1 MTGDD
6 RGGCGDEGMEMEEM
20 LERRL
25 LGRGMIG
32 RRGIE
37 DRSTNPRACRRG
49 LAGGMKLSGGD
60 WKVHT
65 HWKYCSTKFRK
76 LQIQNKS

>member
-1 MTGDD
+1 MLAGEGDRVTVTGDD
-6 RGGCGDEGMEMEEM
+6 RGGCGDEGMEMGEM

-49 LAGGMKLSGGD
+49 LAGGMNGMSSSSS
-60 WKVHT
+60 
-65 HWKYCSTKFRK
+65 STQA
-76 LQIQNKS
+76 LPL